1 MGRRKKRGQ
10 GQRANWIMSIRIP
23 ECRYLYLIFSFLTQ
37 YSRYLYY
44 YIYIWTTNSEI
55 LLKGKKEIFSKLVM
69 EFIYYMYERGSLIN
83 FLICT
88 RSRQDFKRERDLK
101 KESNYFV
108 ILRVGLSFFLSD
120 NLNGGSSSLY
130 VPNVKTP
137 VLTRCL

>member
-1 MGRRKKRGQ
+1 
-10 GQRANWIMSIRIP
+10 
-23 ECRYLYLIFSFLTQ
+23 
-37 YSRYLYY
+37 
-44 YIYIWTTNSEI
+44 
-55 LLKGKKEIFSKLVM
+55 M